1 MSSKT
6 EKMTSPEERERR
18 LRRLNR
24 NAAARSLRNFKPQK
38 IPNKKKRQKY
48 EPDDL
53 DYTEIDEM
61 KWTGFHKSV

>member
-1 MSSKT
+1 MNLKT

-38 IPNKKKRQKY
+38 IPNKKKSQRY

-53 DYTEIDEM
+53 KYNPIRKEWDVDDD
-61 KWTGFHKSV
+61 F